1 MTEISTTPE
10 AQVARQGVESL
21 AWQTGKAAVETGA
34 QVRERRSL
42 LERLGLRREVVEH
55 ASPNVTEL
63 AAKVAEG
70 IGRLSTRVG
79 ESLRKKGEE
88 RLRRGEEWAK
98 RQLTSQQIEDEK
110 ALDEKAKLSREAQI
124 RATEER
130 EVSERVITETSVKE
144 REGKLEEALR
154 RLQER
159 FMGWRARMNTV
170 AGQQM
175 IMRGLDLGNV
185 GEQLVGITDKLREG
199 WSSKREATLNE
210 IDSQLKPLEERV
222 AAGERI
228 QQSLEDAFTRV
239 VEGGPAAVQAA
250 REVIA
255 SLKPEDVAGQEETL
269 RAMIDHLARLA
280 GAGQQ
285 PQSPLEAAKNY

>member
-1 MTEISTTPE
+1 MTEILTTQE
-10 AQVARQGVESL
+10 AQVARRGVETL

-34 QVRERRSL
+34 QVREGRSL
-42 LERLGLRREVVEH
+42 LERLELRREVVER
-55 ASPNVTEL
+55 ASPTVTEL
-63 AAKVAEG
+63 AAKVVEG

-79 ESLRKKGEE
+79 ASLQRRGEQ
-88 RLRRGEEWAK
+88 RLKRGEEWAK
-98 RQLTSQQIEDEK
+98 RQLASQQREDEK
-110 ALDEKAKLSREAQI
+110 ALDEKAQLSREAQI

-130 EVSERVITETSVKE
+130 EVSERVITQTFVKE

-154 RLQER
+154 RLRER
-159 FMGWRARMNTV
+159 FMGWRARINTV

-185 GEQLVGITDKLREG
+185 GEQLVGISDKLREG
-199 WSSKREATLNE
+199 WSSKREATLKE
-210 IDSQLKPLEERV
+210 IDRQLTPLEERV

-228 QQSLEDAFTRV
+228 QQSLEEAFTRV
-239 VEGGPAAVQAA
+239 IEGGPTVVQAA
-250 REVIA
+250 REFIA
-255 SLKPEDVAGQEETL
+255 SLRPEDVAGQEETL

>member
-228 QQSLEDAFTRV
+228 QQSLEAAFTRV
-239 VEGGPAAVQAA
+239 IEGGPAAVQAA

>member
-124 RATEER
+124 SATEER

-228 QQSLEDAFTRV
+228 QQSLEAAFTRV
-239 VEGGPAAVQAA
+239 IEGGPAAVQAA